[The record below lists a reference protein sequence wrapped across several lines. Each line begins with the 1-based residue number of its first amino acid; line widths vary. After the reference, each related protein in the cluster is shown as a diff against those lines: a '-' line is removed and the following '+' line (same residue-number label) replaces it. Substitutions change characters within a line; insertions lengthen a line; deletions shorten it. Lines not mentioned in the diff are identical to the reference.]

1 MTELT
6 NVPNTTTVATHIAL
20 LTTAAPI
27 TDTAL
32 TDSTA
37 CTEKERVRKASV
49 TAETITSVPRARS
62 VCAENARERNVVPI
76 VNAKEITKNATGQGY
91 AKCTNG
97 AAIRVTT
104 ARVVTGFVCR
114 VGPALET
121 LIRRNRTF
129 FHQSFF
135 HPDICTIIIIKKI
148 IIIKLIKIRIRI
160 IIIIIIIIIINHEY

>member
-1 MTELT
+1 MTEPT
-6 NVPNTTTVATHIAL
+6 NVPNTTIVATHTAL
-20 LTTAAPI
+20 LTTAVPI

-76 VNAKEITKNATGQGY
+76 VNAKEITKNVTGQGY

-121 LIRRNRTF
+121 LKRGNCF
-129 FHQSFF
+129 FPQSFF
-135 HPDICTIIIIKKI
+135 HPDICTIIIFKKI
-148 IIIKLIKIRIRI
+148 IIIKIIKRI
-160 IIIIIIIIIINHEY
+160 IIIIIIIIIKMNHEY